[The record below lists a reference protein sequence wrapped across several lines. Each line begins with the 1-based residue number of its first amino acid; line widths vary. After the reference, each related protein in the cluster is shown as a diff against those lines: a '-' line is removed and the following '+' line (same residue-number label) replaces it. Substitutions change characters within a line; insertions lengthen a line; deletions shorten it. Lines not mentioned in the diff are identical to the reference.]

1 MWPPCATSSEKMSST
16 DFRDL
21 ARTIS
26 RLEDNHQETVSQV
39 MQLPLDNP
47 RCHIIGITGPPG
59 AGKSTLCNQ
68 LLSYLSEKGRVAIL
82 MVDPASPFSGGA
94 ILGDRIRLN
103 NLAENTRIYAR
114 SLSNRGNPGGV
125 SRWVVTILRLLMDK
139 GFDYLII
146 ETVGAGQSEV
156 KIASIADTTVVV
168 AVPQLG
174 DDVQTA
180 KAGMMEI
187 ADIFVVNKADLPGS
201 KKTANMLREVA
212 EQSSGKWKQPVCQT
226 VATTGEGSQQL
237 VEELSNHHNY
247 LVDNCL
253 LEQKRRNAARFE
265 LVEMSSW
272 LLHRQLDDLLA
283 ENHGQMLVSGRVD
296 IYNRLE
302 QAYKAFIK
310 SLGEGGE

>member
-1 MWPPCATSSEKMSST
+1 MNST
-16 DFRDL
+16 DFRNL

-26 RLEDNHQETVSQV
+26 RLEDNHRETVSRII
-39 MQLPLDNP
+39 QLPLDRP
-47 RCHIIGITGPPG
+47 QCHIIGITGPPG

-68 LLSYLSEKGRVAIL
+68 LLSQLSEKGKVAIL

-103 NLAENTRIYAR
+103 HLAQHPGIYAR

-139 GFDYLII
+139 GFDYLVV

-174 DDVQTA
+174 DDIQTA

-201 KKTANMLREVA
+201 EKTANMLREVA
-212 EQSSGKWKQPVCQT
+212 MDSSGQWKPPVCQT
-226 VATTGEGSQQL
+226 VATSGEGCQQL
-237 VEELSNHHNY
+237 VEEISSHHTY
-247 LVDNCL
+247 LVDNNL

-272 LLHRQLDDLLA
+272 LLHRQLEELLG
-283 ENHGQMLVSGRVD
+283 ERQGQLLVSGQVD
-296 IYNRLE
+296 LYSRLE
-302 QAYKAFIK
+302 KAYEAFIN
-310 SLGEGGE
+310 SLSEVSD